1 MIKLKNESIERQ
13 YTARYAI
20 IDLDENEVFYDSDD
34 LADLYFQLQ
43 DFVNNAIANNSLILE
58 RSIYDNPSLGQ

>member
-1 MIKLKNESIERQ
+1 MIKLKNESMERQ

-20 IDLDENEVFYDSDD
+20 IDLDEDEVFYDSDD

-43 DFVNNAIANNSLILE
+43 DFVNNAIANNALILE
-58 RSIYDNPSLGQ
+58 RSIYDNPSLR